1 MYKFANET
9 PDRVPFSDWLVT
21 HNMKASSR
29 VLDYTCTHTGII
41 LQLARLEDLEPGL
54 SLVDFLQRC

>member
-21 HNMKASSR
+21 DNMNASSC
-29 VLDYTCTHTGII
+29 VLDYTCTHSGII
-41 LQLARLEDLEPGL
+41 LPLAKLGDLEPGL
-54 SLVDFLQRC
+54 SSVAFLQRC